1 MRRFEKLQNNRNV
14 YLGYLI
20 AFSLICSPVFAES
33 SILSV
38 DYRNLVSRAD
48 LTYEKPVVRAEEGL
62 PVGNGTMGSLVWT
75 SPSSLKFQ
83 LNRVDVY
90 AANSYTRS
98 FNRRDWDYAYG
109 CGHVNIDF
117 VDFGKDVFDNDNC
130 VQHLSVYDGLVT
142 VKGKG
147 VTTRVLAWHRKDVMA
162 VEVTDNRSDPQVI
175 NTNLRMMRHKAKSFP
190 GQSAEYIERQDSVVM
205 TKHHKATSKFHF
217 RDGRIILTQ
226 KFEEGDYYCG
236 SALAIAVIGR
246 DSKAKLANVAEARLA
261 AEAGNGKFTILM
273 ATAASFD
280 PDEDLVASAIEKLDA
295 AMGKGF
301 EGLLEDNKEWWHDF
315 WSKAFI
321 HLSSSDGQAELVEQ
335 HYTYFLYIM
344 GSSSRSKLPPRYGA
358 MIWSTE
364 GDHRHWGAQHWYF
377 NLRTYYR
384 ALPATNRLELM
395 DPMFGMYS
403 GMYESCAIAAR
414 QQWDSKGIFI
424 PETVF
429 FDGMEVLPEDIAAE
443 MRDLYLLR
451 KPWDQRS
458 QKFRDFAFSK
468 HPHNG
473 RWNWRSYGKW
483 VDGRWVYPNKG
494 QGPYGHTVHL
504 LAATARTAYM
514 YWLRYEHS
522 MDQQWLR
529 DVGYPMIK
537 GAAEF
542 YRNFPH
548 VKKGRDGK
556 YHIYYVNNNE
566 PFRGYRQDT
575 MMEISAMHGILPT
588 AIKASEILDVDADL
602 RAMWQEVYDNLAP
615 MPTRGRYMEGPVRY
629 SSWHPSVHFD
639 LVTLES
645 DGESI
650 RMTNAAFHP
659 EGVGPNTTAHVLSA
673 TPVVA
678 ARLGRNEDFKTLI
691 VNQIKVID
699 GHRGFVASEQT
710 GFTSVLANRMTLRE
724 GVNDL
729 GAQRLGLAAWGI
741 QQALCQS
748 VPSQTAGDNVIRVFE
763 ACPQDWDAEF
773 TLLCKG
779 AFLVTSSIRKGNID
793 FIEIKSQTG
802 GQCRVRNPWPGKQL
816 SVYLNGTKQKNI
828 SGSLLEFETD
838 KGQILLIVPKGTSP
852 QKLKR
857 VVGDN

>member
-1 MRRFEKLQNNRNV
+1 MRNDRKV
-14 YLGYLI
+14 YLPCCIVLI
-20 AFSLICSPVFAES
+20 ACCSQILAES
-33 SILSV
+33 SMLTV
-38 DYRNLVSRAD
+38 DYKSLVSRAD

-75 SPSSLKFQ
+75 SPTALKF
-83 LNRVDVY
+83 LINRVDVY
-90 AANSYTRS
+90 SMNSYSRS
-98 FNRRDWDYAYG
+98 FNRRDWDYSYG

-117 VDFGKDVFDNDNC
+117 VDFGPDVFEDDKC
-130 VQHLSVYDGLVT
+130 LQHLSVYDALAM
-142 VKGKG
+142 VKGKD

-162 VEVTDNRSDPQVI
+162 VEVTDNRPEPQII

-190 GQSAEYIERQDSVVM
+190 GQSAEYIERQNSVVM

-217 RDGRIILTQ
+217 RNGRIILTQ

-246 DSKAKLANVAEARLA
+246 ESRAKLANVAEARLA
-261 AEAGNGKFTILM
+261 AKAGNGRFTILM

-280 PDEDLVASAIEKLDA
+280 PEEDLVAAAIEKLDA
-295 AMGKGF
+295 ATAKGF
-301 EGLLEDNKEWWHDF
+301 EGLLEDNKQWWHDF

-321 HLSSSDGQAELVEQ
+321 HLSRSDGSAELVEQ

-344 GSSSRSKLPPRYGA
+344 GSSSRGKYPPRYGA

-364 GDHRHWGAQHWYF
+364 GDYRHWGTQHWWY
-377 NLRTYYR
+377 NLRAYYR
-384 ALPATNRLELM
+384 ALPAANRPELM
-395 DPMFGMYS
+395 DPMFNMYF
-403 GMYESCAIAAR
+403 GMYESSATAAR
-414 QQWDSKGIFI
+414 QQWGSKGIFI
-424 PETVF
+424 PETTSF
-429 FDGMEVLPEDIAAE
+429 NGLEVLPEDIAAE

-458 QKFRDFAFSK
+458 QKFIDFAFSK

-473 RWNWRSYGKW
+473 RWNWRSYGQW
-483 VDGRWVYPNKG
+483 VDGHWIYPDKG
-494 QGPYGHTVHL
+494 QGPYGHCVHL
-504 LAATARTAYM
+504 LAATARAAYLF
-514 YWLRYEHS
+514 WLGYEYS

-529 DVGYPMIK
+529 DVAYPMIK

-542 YRNFPH
+542 YRNFPN

-575 MMEISAMHGILPT
+575 MWEMAGMHGIFPT
-588 AIKASEILDVDADL
+588 AIKASEILDLDADL
-602 RAMWQEVYDNLAP
+602 RPMWQEVYDNLAP
-615 MPTRGRYMEGPVRY
+615 MPIRGRYMEGPVRY
-629 SSWHPSVHFD
+629 TSWYPAAHYD

-645 DGESI
+645 DAESI

-673 TPVVA
+673 TPAAA
-678 ARLGRNEDFKTLI
+678 ARLGRKKDFKTLV

-699 GHRGFVASEQT
+699 DNRGFVATEQT

-729 GAQRLGLAAWGI
+729 GAQRLGLSAWAI

-748 VPSQTAGDNVIRVFE
+748 VPPKTTGDNVIRVFE
-763 ACPQDWDAEF
+763 ACPQEWDAEF

-779 AFLVTSSIRKGNID
+779 AFLVTSSQREGKIE
-793 FIEIKSQTG
+793 FVEIKSQAG
-802 GQCRVRNPWPGKQL
+802 GKCNVRNPWGEKGVD
-816 SVYLNGTKQKNI
+816 VYRNGRKPMTYI
-828 SGSLLEFETD
+828 GSIVEFQAD
-838 KGQILLIVPKGTSP
+838 KDDTFVIVPKGHKPKQLRRTVNTET
-852 QKLKR
+852 K
-857 VVGDN
+857 